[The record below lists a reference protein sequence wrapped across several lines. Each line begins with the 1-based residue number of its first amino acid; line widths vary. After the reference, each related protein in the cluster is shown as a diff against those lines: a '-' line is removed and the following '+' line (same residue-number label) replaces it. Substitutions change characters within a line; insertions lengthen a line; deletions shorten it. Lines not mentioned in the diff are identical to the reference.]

1 MASFRILGDC
11 TPLREMH
18 NPDVS
23 PGLALLGG
31 RSPVGRHT
39 GSDVVG
45 AEVPSLKGLGGFND
59 VRSQHSRAGLRL

>member
-1 MASFRILGDC
+1 
-11 TPLREMH
+11 
-18 NPDVS
+18 
-23 PGLALLGG
+23 LALLGG